1 MRREERSAA
10 RNHEATPSRWW
21 KILAPTCTAK
31 TASKMALQRVIAL
44 PVHPAAVIASIAM
57 PNKYGHT
64 AKEASEI
71 IAPIAAVK
79 DVSTCLR
86 SSQFRYATGDFS
98 GGLPGGRSRSARTA
112 GKPILGSGDTA
123 IDPKLWV

>member
-1 MRREERSAA
+1 M
-10 RNHEATPSRWW
+10 
-21 KILAPTCTAK
+21 
-31 TASKMALQRVIAL
+31 MLQRVIAL
-44 PVHPAAVIASIAM
+44 PVHPAAVIASIAL

-123 IDPKLWV
+123 IDPKLWEIGRASCRERVEKWMGGDGVGRDK